1 MLQGPV
7 YNRQVSS
14 KIGLCS
20 SYKICQFD
28 STPTLHG
35 PVYNRHDLY
44 LPKVNCVQAIK
55 VSLILHIH
63 YKDLCIIDMYLT

>member
-35 PVYNRHDLY
+35 PVYNRH
-44 LPKVNCVQAIK
+44 
-55 VSLILHIH
+55 VSS
-63 YKDLCIIDMYLT
+63 KSQLCSSN